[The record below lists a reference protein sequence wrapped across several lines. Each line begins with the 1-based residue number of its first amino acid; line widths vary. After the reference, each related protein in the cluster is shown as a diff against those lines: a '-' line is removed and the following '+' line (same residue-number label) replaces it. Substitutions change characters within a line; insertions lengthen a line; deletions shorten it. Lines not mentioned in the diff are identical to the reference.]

1 MISWC
6 CCNYIS
12 IPIFNN
18 MMQHENHISSKQRPT
33 MTRRT
38 SKIAG
43 VGIWGNLAE
52 LFCAP
57 VGDEMLPV
65 QSWQKSWAMRS
76 IVASNG
82 WTLLTS
88 FNDPN
93 NQSPKSIQKP
103 SNIWKIL
110 KADITLVQR
119 CKKDAWPT
127 LVACFWVFTLCSYY
141 RLCNHPCLI
150 SLRERDGKCCR
161 PWPWC

>member
-12 IPIFNN
+12 SPIFN
-18 MMQHENHISSKQRPT
+18 MMQHENHISSKQRLT

-65 QSWQKSWAMRS
+65 QSWQKPWAMRS

-88 FNDPN
+88 FNHPN

-119 CKKDAWPT
+119 CKKDVWPT
-127 LVACFWVFTLCSYY
+127 LVLLGVYALLLLQVVQPSIHVWYLWES
-141 RLCNHPCLI
+141 
-150 SLRERDGKCCR
+150 DGKC
-161 PWPWC
+161 